1 MKCTCRW
8 LRDSAAATGKRIS
21 AFGTGISGTVILAML
36 LVGLGSAP
44 AYAQTYQCANDA
56 QGANDVPGQKDLTR
70 MCVAPGSGPYELYTR
85 WNWDI
90 TSISGAGNTA
100 DACSLYDTD
109 GDGLAN
115 LAVCVT

>member
-21 AFGTGISGTVILAML
+21 ALGTGISGAVILAML

-44 AYAQTYQCANDA
+44 AYAAPPPDSAFFCADDA
-56 QGANDVPGQKDLTR
+56 QGANDQPGQKDLTR
-70 MCVAPGSGPYELYTR
+70 MCVAGPSGVYELYTK

-90 TSISGAGNTA
+90 TSLTGGNTA
-100 DACSLYDTD
+100 DACSLYDTN
-109 GDGLAN
+109 G
-115 LAVCVT
+115 